1 MKFLERL
8 KAVLKFNL
16 TEKVEAEEMFQ
27 DVMNLVNQFNLTN
40 VSIGCVDEMK
50 FIFHGIKDTSYYA
63 GGLIYVN
70 SKVRNGLRNL
80 WEIKVAKK
88 VIFLPAD
95 NKYQVEERIS
105 YQLCDY
111 CPDRRLSYN
120 KHLWK
125 RRINKLTKQLEQ
137 LQLFTARMNNMHKLV
152 HMYVDAQQ
160 YQG

>member
-1 MKFLERL
+1 MKFLEKL
-8 KAVLKFNL
+8 KAILTFNL
-16 TEKVEAEEMFQ
+16 TEKIEAEEMFQ

-40 VSIGCVDEMK
+40 LSGSNDELK
-50 FIFHGIKDTSYYA
+50 YIFPGVKDTSYYA

-70 SKVRNGLRNL
+70 SKVRNSLRIL

-95 NKYQVEERIS
+95 NKYQVDERIS
-105 YQLCDY
+105 YPLCAY
-111 CPDRRLSYN
+111 YPDRRLSYN

-152 HMYVDAQQ
+152 NMYVDAQQ

>member
-1 MKFLERL
+1 MKFLEKI
-8 KAVLKFNL
+8 KAILTFNL
-16 TEKVEAEEMFQ
+16 TEKIEAEEMFQ

-40 VSIGCVDEMK
+40 VSGGNDELK
-50 FIFHGIKDTSYYA
+50 YVFPGIKDTSYYA

-70 SKVRNGLRNL
+70 SKVRNGLRVI
-80 WEIKVAKK
+80 WEIKIAKK
-88 VIFLPAD
+88 IIFLPAD
-95 NKYQVEERIS
+95 NKYEVDERLV
-105 YQLCDY
+105 YPLLEY
-111 CPDRRLSYN
+111 CPGRRISYN

-137 LQLFTARMNNMHKLV
+137 LQLFSARMNNMHKLV

>member
-1 MKFLERL
+1 MKFLEKL
-8 KAVLKFNL
+8 KAALMFNL

-40 VSIGCVDEMK
+40 VSGSDDELK
-50 FIFHGIKDTSYYA
+50 FIFPGIKDTSYYA

-70 SKVRNGLRNL
+70 NKARNGLRIL
-80 WEIKVAKK
+80 WEIKVANK
-88 VIFLPAD
+88 VIYLPAD
-95 NKYQVEERIS
+95 NKYEVEERIS
-105 YQLCDY
+105 YPLVDY
-111 CPDRRLSYN
+111 TPNRRISYN

-137 LQLFTARMNNMHKLV
+137 LQLFSARMNNMHKLV
-152 HMYVDAQQ
+152 HMYIDAQQ

>member
-1 MKFLERL
+1 MKFLEKL
-8 KAVLKFNL
+8 KAALMFNL

-40 VSIGCVDEMK
+40 VSGSDDELK
-50 FIFHGIKDTSYYA
+50 FIFPGIKDTSYYA

-70 SKVRNGLRNL
+70 NKVRNGLRIL

-88 VIFLPAD
+88 VVFMPAD
-95 NKYQVEERIS
+95 NKYQVDERIS
-105 YQLCDY
+105 YPLVDY
-111 CPDRRLSYN
+111 TPNRRISYN

-137 LQLFTARMNNMHKLV
+137 LQLFSARMNNMHKLV
-152 HMYVDAQQ
+152 HMYIDAQQ

>member
-1 MKFLERL
+1 MKFLEKL
-8 KAVLKFNL
+8 KAILTFNL
-16 TEKVEAEEMFQ
+16 TEKIEAEEMFQ

-40 VSIGCVDEMK
+40 LSGSNDELK
-50 FIFHGIKDTSYYA
+50 YVFPGIKDITYYA

-70 SKVRNGLRNL
+70 SKVRNGLRAI
-80 WEIKVAKK
+80 WEIKIAKK
-88 VIFLPAD
+88 IIFLPAD
-95 NKYQVEERIS
+95 NKYEVDERLV
-105 YQLCDY
+105 YPLLEY
-111 CPDRRLSYN
+111 CPDRRISYN

-152 HMYVDAQQ
+152 NMYVDAQQ

>member
-1 MKFLERL
+1 MKFLETL
-8 KAVLKFNL
+8 KALLKFNL

-40 VSIGCVDEMK
+40 VSGSDDELK
-50 FIFHGIKDTSYYA
+50 FIFPSIKETSYFA

-70 SKVRNGLRNL
+70 NKVRNGLRIL

-95 NKYQVEERIS
+95 NKYQVDERIS
-105 YQLCDY
+105 YPLCAY
-111 CPDRRLSYN
+111 YPDRRLSYN

-137 LQLFTARMNNMHKLV
+137 LQLFSARMHNMHKLV
-152 HMYVDAQQ
+152 HMYIDAQQ